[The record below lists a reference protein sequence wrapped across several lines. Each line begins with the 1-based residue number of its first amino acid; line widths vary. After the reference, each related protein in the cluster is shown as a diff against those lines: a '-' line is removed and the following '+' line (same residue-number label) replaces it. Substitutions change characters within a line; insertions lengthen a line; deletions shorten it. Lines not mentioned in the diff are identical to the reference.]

1 MASLTS
7 RRRAV
12 DEIEFD
18 DEDDDIL
25 VEDVDSGINFEKI
38 RSTLLRN
45 RYVIAG
51 SIVVCLLAALAVTV
65 LMRPRY
71 TAAASIQIDDQA
83 AKVLRSED
91 GEQVPSA
98 QDADR
103 FLQTKIDVLQSRSMA
118 ERVANRLRLDRDG
131 AFIAQMTGKPP
142 ADAANTPVAR
152 RERVVAL
159 LRDNLKVDLPR
170 TSRVASI
177 KFTSPSPQLAAKV
190 ADAFAEEFIVA
201 NLQRRFDATS
211 YARNF
216 LQGRLDDVRQRLENS
231 ERQVNVYARGAG
243 LIDASNA
250 APSSGANAAG
260 APPRSLTLARL
271 VQLNGALATAQ
282 TARLEAEQR
291 WNQARRSPLLS
302 LPEVLANGSIQDLR
316 QQRAQLAASLEEEKQ
331 RHRDAYPSM
340 LQQTAK
346 LAELDDQIARMAQD
360 VRRSIADAYQT
371 ALRQETEIR
380 GDVGALEGEART
392 EQDRSVR
399 FNILRREVD
408 TNRELYD
415 GLLQRFKELSAEAGV
430 TTNNISIVDH
440 AEVPRIPTSPRLTLN
455 LALGLLFGL
464 VSAAAIVIA
473 RETFDDRVR
482 LPEDVPVKL
491 GLPLLASVPAATA
504 GSPIADLEAPKSAFS
519 EAFQALRATLELS
532 TSRGMPATL
541 LLTSTRPSE
550 GKSTSAY
557 AIARTFSRQGRRT
570 VLVDGDLRRPSLHK
584 VLGLGNAV
592 GLSNLLTGREVEGA
606 VRALDAAPGLSV
618 VTSGPIPPD
627 PAQLL
632 QADAVR
638 AVLAD
643 LQGQFDLVIVDAPP
657 VLGLADTLEWAA
669 AVEGVLFV
677 VEAGSMHFGGVRAS
691 IKRLRDVRATMLGVI
706 LNKFDAKAVGY
717 GTNYSYAYTYRY
729 GGDR

>member
-1 MASLTS
+1 MASLTT
-7 RRRAV
+7 RHRAAEEQ
-12 DEIEFD
+12 DFD
-18 DEDDDIL
+18 DEDRDVL
-25 VEDVDSGINFEKI
+25 EDVDSGINFEKI

-45 RYVIAG
+45 RYVIVG

-71 TAAASIQIDDQA
+71 TAAASIQIDDQV

-91 GEQVPSA
+91 GEQAPSA

-103 FLQTKIDVLQSRSMA
+103 FLQTRIDVLQSRSMA

-131 AFIAQMTGKPP
+131 TFITQMTGKPP
-142 ADAANTPVAR
+142 ADTANTPAAR

-159 LRDNLKVDLPR
+159 LRSNLKVDLPR
-170 TSRVASI
+170 TSRVASV

-216 LQGRLDDVRQRLENS
+216 LQGRLDDVRQRLESS
-231 ERQVNVYARGAG
+231 ERQVNVYARDAG

-250 APSSGANAAG
+250 APSGGANTG
-260 APPRSLTLARL
+260 GGPPRSLTLARL
-271 VQLNGALATAQ
+271 VQLNGALASAQ

-291 WNQARRSPLLS
+291 WNQARRAPLLS
-302 LPEVLANGSIQDLR
+302 LPEVLANASIQELR
-316 QQRAQLAASLEEEKQ
+316 QQRAQLAAGLEEEKQ

-340 LQQTAK
+340 VQQSAK
-346 LAELDDQIARMAQD
+346 LAELDDQIGRMAQD
-360 VRRSIADAYQT
+360 VRRSIADSYQT
-371 ALRQETEIR
+371 ALRQESEIR
-380 GDVGALEGEART
+380 TDVGALEGEART

-464 VSAAAIVIA
+464 VAAAAIVIA

-504 GSPIADLEAPKSAFS
+504 ASPVADLEAPKSDFS

-584 VLGLGNAV
+584 VLGLDNAV

-606 VRALDAAPGLSV
+606 VRALDSAPGLSV

-638 AVLAD
+638 SVLAD
-643 LQGQFDLVIVDAPP
+643 LHRDFDLVVVDAPP

-729 GGDR
+729 GTGR